1 MIATTLLQLLVTIY
15 VAGSPVM
22 QERLPKVYSA
32 TDNKCQAA
40 ADALIKRAVDGAEVS
55 IECVPAHRS
64 V

>member
-1 MIATTLLQLLVTIY
+1 MMQLLVTLL
-15 VAGSPVM
+15 VAGQPVM
-22 QERLPKVYSA
+22 RERLPTVYSA

-40 ADALIKRAVDGAEVS
+40 ADVLIKRAVDGAEVS